1 MTTDNDRAETSQAA
15 TATLLTSEIRF
26 GRADLHVQTSRGE
39 GASDART
46 IFERIERR
54 DELDVVVVA
63 DRDCIEGALEA
74 RAVYAAGDY
83 GFEFVPG
90 LVVTSAD
97 GPVLGLWIDEPIA
110 PGGSLAE
117 TVAAIHAVDG
127 LAVVPHPFARLMRS
141 VSRGALERVLAG
153 AEPEACPDAIQVASG
168 SSRASAGSRRA
179 LELNATR
186 WHLTEVGASGAVF
199 AERVASAYTLFPG
212 TLRPGARAA
221 ELRRA
226 ITSGTTSAVAVHR
239 VPVRQLGLRRV
250 AEQRSRELRYGW
262 GRTVGPVLQR
272 LPTRGPGTAGVA
284 STASAPGESP

>member
-1 MTTDNDRAETSQAA
+1 MAE
-15 TATLLTSEIRF
+15 LLTEGVRF

-39 GASDART
+39 GASEARAV
-46 IFERIERR
+46 FDRIERR

-74 RAVYAAGDY
+74 REVHAAGGY

-90 LVVTSAD
+90 LLVTSAD
-97 GPVLGLWIDEPIA
+97 GPVLGLWVDTPIDS
-110 PGGSLAE
+110 GVSLGE
-117 TVAAIHAVDG
+117 TVAAIHVVDG
-127 LAVVPHPFARLMRS
+127 IAVVPHPFARLMRS
-141 VSRGALERVLAG
+141 VGRGALERVLAG

-168 SSRASAGSRRA
+168 SGRASAGSRKA

-186 WHLTEVGASGAVF
+186 WHLPEVGASGAVF
-199 AERVASAYTLFPG
+199 EERVASAYTLFPG

-226 ITSGTTSAVAVHR
+226 IAAGTTAAVAVPR
-239 VPVRQLGLRRV
+239 VPVRRLGLRRV

-262 GRTVGPVLQR
+262 ERTVGPALKPLVDR
-272 LPTRGPGTAGVA
+272 LPIGGPGA
-284 STASAPGESP
+284 SGGPGERDASGGSR